1 MLKKDSLIKGTL
13 ILAAAA
19 LIARFLGLFQR
30 IPLDYMLGDEGN
42 IAFSAANMVYL
53 IVLMIATAGFPS
65 AISKMVSERY
75 ALGRPD
81 EAQRIYRAGLLF
93 GAAAGLVLA
102 VSLFVLAP
110 VFAAVAKKPGID
122 LAVRAIAPALLF
134 FPIIAMMRGYFQG
147 RQMMSAGGT
156 SQIVEQFVRVILGLL
171 LGWLVLELGWGDR
184 WAAAAI
190 TFGSVFGGIA
200 AFAVML
206 RFARKLKRQDQE
218 TMDTYNAEAS
228 AALRPSRGA
237 SGVSGAS
244 SSRLRYRTIYKEIMS
259 MSIPALITSIAIN
272 FISLF
277 DITFFMRLTERF
289 YTEAEATLEL
299 ADYGIKAISLAG
311 IPPIL
316 AIALS
321 SSIIPVISSAY
332 SLKRMNE
339 VQSQASMVLRIV
351 CFTGVPFALLLT
363 VASYSI
369 TGLIFASP
377 SGSGAVAALSA
388 ATILQI
394 TMMTSNSIL
403 YGMGKQRLSMR
414 HTIIGLVTKMAC
426 SAGLAPF
433 MGIYGFILASTICF
447 GVVTALNLSAI
458 NKEVKLIVLGKRWL
472 PYMLAVAIA
481 AAAGWGAEVGL
492 LSLTESWADKL
503 SFFAAAAAA
512 SIVVG
517 GLYGVLLLVLRV
529 ITPQDVASFP
539 RPLRGPLNKLLRLLK
554 RGPAEASSQ

>member
-1 MLKKDSLIKGTL
+1 MATLKKDSLIKGTL

-19 LIARFLGLFQR
+19 LVARFLGLFQR

-42 IAFSAANMVYL
+42 IAFSAANMVYM

-93 GAAAGLVLA
+93 GAVAGLVLA

-110 VFAAVAKKPGID
+110 VFATIAKKPGID

-156 SQIVEQFVRVILGLL
+156 SQIIEQFVRVILGLL
-171 LGWLVLELGWGDR
+171 LGWIVLVLGWGDR

-200 AFAVML
+200 AFTVML
-206 RFARKLKRQDQE
+206 RFGRKLKRQDAGSRR
-218 TMDTYNAEAS
+218 TYNAEAS
-228 AALRPSRGA
+228 AAFMPSRPAPSRMPA
-237 SGVSGAS
+237 ST
-244 SSRLRYRTIYKEIMS
+244 LRYRTIYKEILS
-259 MSIPALITSIAIN
+259 MSIPALITSVAIN
-272 FISLF
+272 FINLF
-277 DITFFMRLTERF
+277 DVTFFMRLTERF

-299 ADYGIKAISLAG
+299 ADYGIKAVSLAG

-339 VQSQASMVLRIV
+339 VQRQSSTVMRIV

-377 SGSGAVAALSA
+377 SGSGAVAAMSA

-414 HTIIGLVTKMAC
+414 HTIIGLVLKVVFSVAF
-426 SAGLAPF
+426 APF
-433 MGIYGFILASTICF
+433 LGVYGLILASTVCF
-447 GVVTALNLSAI
+447 GIVTLLNLAKI
-458 NKEVKLIVLGKRWL
+458 NKEVKLFVLGKRWF
-472 PYMLAVAIA
+472 PYLLAVALA
-481 AAAGWGAEVGL
+481 ALAGWGAEVGL
-492 LSLTESWADKL
+492 LAVTDGWADKL
-503 SFFAAAAAA
+503 SFLAAAAVAT
-512 SIVVG
+512 IVVG
-517 GLYGVLLLVLRV
+517 GIYAVLLLALRV
-529 ITPQDVASFP
+529 ITPEDVASFP
-539 RPLRGPLNKLLRLLK
+539 RALRGPMNKLLRIFQ
-554 RGPAEASSQ
+554 RGAATA

>member
-19 LIARFLGLFQR
+19 LVARFLGLFQR

-42 IAFSAANMVYL
+42 IAFSAANMVYM

-93 GAAAGLVLA
+93 GAVAGLVLA
-102 VSLFVLAP
+102 ISLFVLAP
-110 VFAAVAKKPGID
+110 VFATIAKKPGID

-206 RFARKLKRQDQE
+206 RFGRKLKRQDAG
-218 TMDTYNAEAS
+218 TRRTYNAEAS
-228 AALRPSRGA
+228 AAFMPSRPA
-237 SGVSGAS
+237 PSRMPVSQ
-244 SSRLRYRTIYKEIMS
+244 LRYRTIYKEIMS
-259 MSIPALITSIAIN
+259 MSIPALITSVAIN
-272 FISLF
+272 FINLF
-277 DITFFMRLTERF
+277 DVTFFMRLTERF

-299 ADYGIKAISLAG
+299 ADYGIKAVSLAG

-339 VQSQASMVLRIV
+339 VQRQSSTVMRIV

-377 SGSGAVAALSA
+377 SGSGAVAAMSA

-414 HTIIGLVTKMAC
+414 HTIIGLVLKVVC
-426 SAGLAPF
+426 SILFAPF
-433 MGIYGFILASTICF
+433 LGVYGLILASTICF
-447 GVVTALNLSAI
+447 GIVTMLNLSKI
-458 NKEVKLIVLGKRWL
+458 NKEVKLFVLGKRWF
-472 PYMLAVAIA
+472 PYMLAVALA
-481 AAAGWGAEVGL
+481 ALAGWGAEVGL
-492 LSLTESWADKL
+492 LAVTESWADKL
-503 SFFAAAAAA
+503 SFLAAAAVATL
-512 SIVVG
+512 VVG
-517 GLYGVLLLVLRV
+517 GIYGVLLLALRV
-529 ITPQDVASFP
+529 ITPEDVASFP
-539 RPLRGPLNKLLRLLK
+539 RALRGPMNKLLRIFQ
-554 RGPAEASSQ
+554 RGAATA